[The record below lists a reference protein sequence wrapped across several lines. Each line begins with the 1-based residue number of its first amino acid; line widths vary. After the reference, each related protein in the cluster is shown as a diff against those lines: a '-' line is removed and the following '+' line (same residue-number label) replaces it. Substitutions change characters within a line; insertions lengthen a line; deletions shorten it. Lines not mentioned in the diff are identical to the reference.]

1 MAINAFHRRFR
12 YIYLRLIRLRGHP
25 HELALGIAF
34 GIFMGMTPTIPFHM
48 IIAVA
53 LALVFKAS
61 KITAVAGTLICN
73 PITIYPVYKYCY
85 TIGAFILGFDS
96 NAKLLAPVAEAVN
109 RGEFL
114 NVVTT
119 ILGAGGMVV
128 TTFILGGIVLGVI
141 FAVPSYF
148 IFFYFF
154 KTFISWRKSR
164 KLTRA

>member
-1 MAINAFHRRFR
+1 MAINAFRRRFR

-25 HELALGIAF
+25 HELALGMAF
-34 GIFMGMTPTIPFHM
+34 GIFIGMTPTIPFHI

-61 KITAVAGTLICN
+61 KITSVAGTLICN

-85 TIGAFILGFDS
+85 SIGAFILGFDY
-96 NAKLLAPVAEAVN
+96 NTKLLASVKEAIN
-109 RGEFL
+109 HGEAF
-114 NVVTT
+114 NIITT
-119 ILGAGGMVV
+119 ILGGGGMVV
-128 TTFILGGIVLGVI
+128 ATFILGGIVLGVI

>member
-25 HELALGIAF
+25 HELALGMAF
-34 GIFMGMTPTIPFHM
+34 GIFMGMTPTIPFHI

-85 TIGAFILGFDS
+85 SIGAFILGFDH
-96 NAKLLAPVAEAVN
+96 NTKLLAHVVEAIN
-109 RGEFL
+109 HGEAF
-114 NVVTT
+114 NIITT
-119 ILGAGGMVV
+119 ILGSGGMVV
-128 TTFILGGIVLGVI
+128 ATFILGGIVLGFI
-141 FAVPSYF
+141 FAIPSYF